1 MRDVRYGIVIL
12 PDQRWAQAARRWRLA
27 EQYGFAHAW
36 TYDHLGWRD
45 LVDGPWFDA
54 VPTLTAAAMVT
65 SRIELGT
72 FVASPNFRHPVS
84 FARQLTALDD
94 ISGGR
99 FVLGLGSGAG
109 PPSFD
114 AGVLGGPPISGRAR
128 LDRFAEFTELL
139 DLLLRTDHVTWRGQF
154 YAAVDA
160 RNLPGCLSALSTPA
174 DSGSGA
180 SGQPAPRER
189 LPFVVAANGKRSI
202 GLAARFGE
210 GWVTTGTRRDSPAE
224 WWSSVAEVAAR
235 FDEALTAAG
244 RMPEQVRKYLSLDAS
259 GTYSLSSAG
268 CFADA
273 AGRAGEL
280 GFTDVV
286 THWPRPSGWYAGEE
300 SVLETVAAE
309 IVAGAR

>member
-1 MRDVRYGIVIL
+1 MRFVRYGIVIL
-12 PDQRWAQAARRWRLA
+12 PDQRWDQAARRWRLA

-99 FVLGLGSGAG
+99 FVLGLGAGAG

-114 AGVLGGPPISGRAR
+114 SAVLGGPPLSARAR
-128 LDRFAEFTELL
+128 VDRFAEFTELL
-139 DLLLRTDHVTWRGQF
+139 DLLLRTDHVTWRGQY

-160 RNLPGCLSALSTPA
+160 RNRPGCIQ
-174 DSGSGA
+174 
-180 SGQPAPRER
+180 QPR

-210 GWVTTGTRRDSPAE
+210 GWVTTGTRRDGLAE
-224 WWSSVAEVAAR
+224 WWASVAEAASR
-235 FDEALTAAG
+235 FDEALAAAG
-244 RMPEQVRKYLSLDAS
+244 RAPDQVRRYLSLDAS
-259 GTYSLSSAG
+259 GTYALSSAAR
-268 CFADA
+268 FAEA

-286 THWPRPSGWYAGEE
+286 THWPRPSGWYAGDE
-300 SVLETVAAE
+300 SVLETVAADM
-309 IVAGAR
+309 VAGTR

>member
-1 MRDVRYGIVIL
+1 MRVVRYGIVIL
-12 PDQRWAQAARRWRLA
+12 PDQRWDQAARRWRLA
-27 EQYGFAHAW
+27 ERYGFAHAW

-72 FVASPNFRHPVS
+72 LVASPNFRHPVS
-84 FARQLTALDD
+84 FARQLIALDD

-99 FVLGLGSGAG
+99 FVLGLGAGAG

-114 AGVLGGPPISGRAR
+114 AAVLGGPPISGRAR
-128 LDRFAEFTELL
+128 ADRFAEFTELL
-139 DLLLRTDHVTWRGQF
+139 DLLLRTDHVTWRGQ
-154 YAAVDA
+154 YYSAVDA
-160 RNLPGCLSALSTPA
+160 RSLPGCVQRP
-174 DSGSGA
+174 
-180 SGQPAPRER
+180 R

-224 WWSSVAEVAAR
+224 WWRSVAEAAAR
-235 FDEALTAAG
+235 FDEALAAAG
-244 RMPEQVRKYLSLDAS
+244 RAPDQVRRYLSLDAS
-259 GTYSLSSAG
+259 GTYALSSAA
-268 CFADA
+268 CFAEA

-280 GFTDVV
+280 GFTDVI

-300 SVLETVAAE
+300 SVLEMVAAE